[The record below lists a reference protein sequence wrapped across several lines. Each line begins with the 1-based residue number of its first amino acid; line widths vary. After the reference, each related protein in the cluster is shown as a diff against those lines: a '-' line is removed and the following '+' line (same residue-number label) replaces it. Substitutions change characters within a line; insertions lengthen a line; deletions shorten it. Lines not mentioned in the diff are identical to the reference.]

1 MQDKVFLCDYLNQY
15 FDNVDPKEFYR
26 NLYPVGELEE
36 EGNMQQG
43 KYNAIA
49 VELLPQEENGS
60 NVKRFII
67 NDSMNIIDRLLKS
80 DNFIITSP
88 ISYIGKSRKADN
100 ARFIYALA
108 IDLDGLEREQNIID
122 LFFQIDNEVLPKPTY
137 TVWSGTGLHLYY
149 QFEQPIP
156 CFKNIVKQLA
166 KLKEGLTKRIWNKYI
181 TSLYQKPQLQ
191 SLFQGFRLVGG
202 VTKGGSRT
210 QAFITGDKVDIEYLN
225 SFVTAEYTVKELTYK
240 SKLTLKEAA
249 AKYPEWHE
257 KRIINKQPKGTWQN
271 KIDLY
276 NWWYN
281 RLKNEITTGHRYY
294 GIMVLAIYAKK
305 CGVDKE
311 KLESDAF
318 GLLDTMEELTTE
330 ENNHFK
336 REDILAALE
345 MYNDNYITFPIDSIT
360 TLTALQIEKNKR
372 NGRKQAEHIKIMNF
386 IRDEINNNKEWRNK
400 EGRPTKENI
409 IKQWRK
415 DNPQGTKAEC
425 IKDTGI
431 SKPTVYKWW

>member
-1 MQDKVFLCDYLNQY
+1 MPWKVHS
-15 FDNVDPKEFYR
+15 R
-26 NLYPVGELEE
+26 
-36 EGNMQQG
+36 
-43 KYNAIA
+43 
-49 VELLPQEENGS
+49 
-60 NVKRFII
+60 KRIIFII
-67 NDSMNIIDRLLKS
+67 V
-80 DNFIITSP
+80 SP
-88 ISYIGKSRKADN
+88 ISYIGKSREANN
-100 ARFIYALA
+100 ARYIYSLA

-122 LFFQIDNEVLPKPTY
+122 LFFQIENEVLPKPTY
-137 TVWSGTGLHLYY
+137 TIWSGTGLHLYY

-166 KLKEGLTKRIWNKYI
+166 KLKEGLTKKIWNKYI

-210 QAFITGDKVDIEYLN
+210 QAFITGDKVNIDYLN
-225 SFVTAEYTVKELTYK
+225 SFVTDEYTVKDLTYK

-249 AKYPEWHE
+249 VKYPEWHE
-257 KRIINKQPKGTWQN
+257 KRIIKKQPKGTWQN

-345 MYNDNYITFPIDSIT
+345 MYNDNYITFPIDSIA

-372 NGRKQAEHIKIMNF
+372 NGRKQVEHLGR
-386 IRDEINNNKEWRNK
+386 IRALQAYDYPNGEWRNK
-400 EGRPTKENI
+400 EGRPTKEDI

-415 DNPQGTKAEC
+415 EKPQGTKAEC
-425 IKDTGI
+425 IRETGI
-431 SKPTVYKWW
+431 NKKTVYKWW

>member
-1 MQDKVFLCDYLNQY
+1 MQDKSFLCDYLHQY
-15 FDNVDPKEFYR
+15 FDSIEPKEFYR
-26 NLYPVGELEE
+26 NIFPVGELEE
-36 EGNMQQG
+36 EGKQQQG

-49 VELLPQEENGS
+49 VELLPQVEDRS
-60 NVKRFII
+60 NVKRFIL
-67 NDSMNIIDRLLKS
+67 NDSMKILDRLLES
-80 DNFIITSP
+80 NNFIIVSP
-88 ISYIGKSRKADN
+88 ISYIGKSREANN
-100 ARFIYALA
+100 ARYIYSLA

-156 CFKNIVKQLA
+156 CYKNIVKQLA
-166 KLKEGLTKRIWNKYI
+166 KLKEGLTKKIWNKYI

-210 QAFITGDKVDIEYLN
+210 QAFITGDKVNIDYLN
-225 SFVTAEYTVKELTYK
+225 SFVTDEYTVKELTYK

-249 AKYPEWHE
+249 AKYPQWHE

-311 KLESDAF
+311 KLEADAF
-318 GLLDTMEELTTE
+318 GLLETMEELTTE

-345 MYNDNYITFPIDSIT
+345 MYNDNYITFPIDSIA

-372 NGRKQAEHIKIMNF
+372 NGRKQVEHLGR
-386 IRDEINNNKEWRNK
+386 IRALQAYDYPNGEWRNK
-400 EGRPTKENI
+400 EGQPTKQNI

-425 IKDTGI
+425 IKETGI

>member
-1 MQDKVFLCDYLNQY
+1 MQDKNFLCDYLHQY
-15 FDNVDPKEFYR
+15 FDSIEPKEFYR
-26 NLYPVGELEE
+26 NIFPVGELEE
-36 EGNMQQG
+36 EGKQQQG

-49 VELLPQEENGS
+49 VELLPQVEDRS

-67 NDSMNIIDRLLKS
+67 NDSMNIMDKLLES
-80 DNFIITSP
+80 NNFIIVSP
-88 ISYIGKSRKADN
+88 ISYIGKSREANN
-100 ARFIYALA
+100 ARYIYSLA

-122 LFFQIDNEVLPKPTY
+122 LFFQIENEVLPKPTY
-137 TVWSGTGLHLYY
+137 TIWSGTGLHLYY

-166 KLKEGLTKRIWNKYI
+166 KLKEGLTKKIWNKYI

-210 QAFITGDKVDIEYLN
+210 QAFITGDKVNIDYLN
-225 SFVTAEYTVKELTYK
+225 SFVTDEYTVKNLTYK

-249 AKYPEWHE
+249 VKYPEWHE
-257 KRIINKQPKGTWQN
+257 KRIIKKQPKGTWQN

-311 KLESDAF
+311 KLEADAF

-400 EGRPTKENI
+400 EGRPKKEDI

-415 DNPQGTKAEC
+415 EKPQGTKAEC
-425 IKDTGI
+425 IRETGI
-431 SKPTVYKWW
+431 NKKTVYKWW

>member
-1 MQDKVFLCDYLNQY
+1 MQDKNFLCDYLHQY
-15 FDNVDPKEFYR
+15 FDSIEPKEFYR
-26 NLYPVGELEE
+26 NIFPVGELEE
-36 EGNMQQG
+36 EGKQQQG

-49 VELLPQEENGS
+49 VELLPQVEDRS

-67 NDSMNIIDRLLKS
+67 NDSMNIMDKLLES
-80 DNFIITSP
+80 NNFIIVSP
-88 ISYIGKSRKADN
+88 ISYIGKSREANN
-100 ARFIYALA
+100 ARYIYSLA

-122 LFFQIDNEVLPKPTY
+122 LFFQIENEVLPKPTY
-137 TVWSGTGLHLYY
+137 TIWSGTGLHLYY

-166 KLKEGLTKRIWNKYI
+166 KLKEGLTKKIWNKYI

-210 QAFITGDKVDIEYLN
+210 QAFITGDKVNIDYLN
-225 SFVTAEYTVKELTYK
+225 SFVTDEYTVKNLTYK

-249 AKYPEWHE
+249 VKYPEWHE
-257 KRIINKQPKGTWQN
+257 KRIIKKQPKGTWQN

-311 KLESDAF
+311 KLEADAF

-386 IRDEINNNKEWRNK
+386 VRDEINNNKEWRNK
-400 EGRPTKENI
+400 EGRPKKEDI

-415 DNPQGTKAEC
+415 EKPQGTKAEC
-425 IKDTGI
+425 IRETGI
-431 SKPTVYKWW
+431 NKKTVYKWW